1 MYVIAHWRRADGL
14 RDYGADRNVD
24 ERGLSA
30 GRNPRRDSRGIHAGI
45 HAGES
50 TQGFAGIHALRRI
63 SRNGILSVSAVR
75 WQRNGKERNI

>member
-1 MYVIAHWRRADGL
+1 MIAHRSRREDV
-14 RDYGADRNVD
+14 RNYGADRNVD

-63 SRNGILSVSAVR
+63 SRNGILSMSAVR